1 MFLTDLKDQR
11 WKVTIDDNENVY
23 FYVQDMI
30 GREPK
35 VEIPANELAAFY
47 ALEAEAKQNFQQAL
61 GRRIGLPFWP
71 LFVDRIIEPEEQLA
85 RKLGLFGR
93 IEKEDILPDDHF
105 ELIVPLPKEEALA
118 RHPALVPDET
128 ACREHETFAAME
140 KETIRSCAICALYC
154 PIFKDDEYK
163 TTVHLTKAQLEIES
177 CVVCHSP
184 AVAVGA
190 FQAEEGDGEKIILH
204 GLCKRCKPKGPC
216 TPEDLEKIGQA
227 ITSLKQEGRIQQVE
241 SLFQPDE

>member
-11 WKVTIDDNENVY
+11 WKVTIDENEIVY

-35 VEIPANELAAFY
+35 VEIPAGELAEFY
-47 ALEAEAKQNFQQAL
+47 TLDGEAKKTFQQAL

-93 IEKEDILPDDHF
+93 VEKEDILAEDQF
-105 ELIVPLPKEEALA
+105 ELIVPLPREQAFA
-118 RHPALVPDET
+118 RHPSLVPDEA
-128 ACREHETFAAME
+128 ACREHETFATVE
-140 KETIRSCAICALYC
+140 KENIRSCAICALYC

-190 FQAEEGDGEKIILH
+190 FQPEEGDGEEIILH
-204 GLCKRCKPKGPC
+204 GLCKRCKPKGVC
-216 TPEDLEKIGQA
+216 TLEDIEKIGQA
-227 ITSLKQEGRIQQVE
+227 ITALEQEGRILRVE
-241 SLFQPDE
+241 CLFESEK